1 MSRESVAAA
10 LVRVESVFRQR
21 PGMGLHDDVPAR
33 VRWEGDSR
41 FVATHPT
48 GISIATDMPT
58 EIGGTGDQATP
69 GWLFRA
75 GVASCTA
82 TNIAWGA
89 ALAGIDLDRLEVQVD
104 SRSDAR
110 GLFGHREADGTPV
123 YPGSRELAM
132 RVQIAA
138 KGVAPERLRAIVE
151 TAATRSPIGVAVETG
166 SPLALTVEIGEA

>member
-1 MSRESVAAA
+1 MSRETVAAA
-10 LVRVESVFRQR
+10 LVRVESVFRHR

-41 FVATHPT
+41 FVATHPS
-48 GISIATDMPT
+48 GVSIATDMPT

-82 TNIAWGA
+82 TNIAWAA
-89 ALAGIDLDRLEVQVD
+89 ALAGIDLDRLDVEVG

-110 GLFGHREADGTPV
+110 GLFGLREADGTPV
-123 YPGSRELAM
+123 YPGSRDLTMQVRLAA
-132 RVQIAA
+132 RGI
-138 KGVAPERLRAIVE
+138 APERLRAIVE
-151 TAATRSPIGVAVETG
+151 TAMTRSPIGVAVETG
-166 SPLALTVEIGEA
+166 SPLALTIEIGEA